1 MADHECPAPGCD
13 RQVNYTMLACRPHW
27 YAIPKSLRDAVW
39 RTYRRGLGA
48 GSPEHTEAVL
58 AAVASLKP

>member
-13 RQVNYTMLACRPHW
+13 RLVDSQQLACRPHW
-27 YAIPKSLRDAVW
+27 YQIPKVLRDAVW
-39 RTYRRGLGA
+39 RAYRGPGV